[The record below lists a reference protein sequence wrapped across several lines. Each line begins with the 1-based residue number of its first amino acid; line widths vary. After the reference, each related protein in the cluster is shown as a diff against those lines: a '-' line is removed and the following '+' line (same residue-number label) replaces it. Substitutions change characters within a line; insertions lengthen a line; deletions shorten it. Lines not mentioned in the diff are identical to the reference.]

1 MRSRPNVLVLLVVSG
16 VLFGLV
22 SAVVGADAAAKITQG
37 TLRAI
42 GPQDN
47 PLGDCPLE
55 HTDVQVSISGFVAY
69 VQVTQKFA
77 NPFKDKI
84 EAVYTFPLGADAAV
98 TDMTM
103 KVGDRVIRG
112 IIKPRE
118 EARQI
123 YEQAKAKGHVASLLD
138 QERPNIF
145 TQSVAN
151 IEPGKR
157 IEITIS
163 YTELLKYGGGKYEF
177 VFPMVVAPRFIP
189 GGAPSLSP
197 APVPP
202 VRPVPVRPLR
212 RGAEAPAAAPAGGEP
227 SVADASKLVAPLAP
241 KDQRAG
247 HDISVKVYIQNGR
260 TAIKE
265 VESALHEIAVQW
277 PNDRRTRAVVELA
290 QKKEIPNK
298 DFVLRYSTASEGIG
312 DTVLTHVDA
321 KKRGYFTLILEP
333 PKKVKPSE
341 IRPRELIFVID
352 ISGSQKG
359 FPLDTSKAIMERVI
373 KSLRPLD
380 TFNVISFENTTAFCW
395 DKPVPNT
402 AANREKALAFIGSL
416 QSRGGTRIDKA
427 LEAALGGE
435 HDGEKVRL
443 VAMFTDGLIGN
454 DMSVLEQVQKHAKTT
469 RVFVYG
475 TGRSANRYLLENMAR
490 YGRGEVDYAMS
501 PSEAAKAVDSF
512 YDRIDAPVLTDVALE
527 WGKLSGCVD
536 AAETYP
542 RVVPDLFSIR
552 PLIVK
557 GRYAP
562 GDADVSGE
570 LTIRGYAG
578 SGVFER
584 KVPVTLPSSESANG
598 VIASQWARA
607 KVGELMSEQLGA
619 AQRGQ
624 PDPAIKERIIGLGVT
639 YRLLTQ
645 YTSFVAVEEKVV
657 TIGGEAR
664 KVAVPVELPEG
675 MDREAV
681 AGDGRRANRM
691 LRGAAAPALAM
702 AKNSGAMAPGLVP
715 PAPAPRPRIPA
726 HPTGTAGPGTYR
738 GAKPGGTFGDKKEA
752 AASERPT
759 PDAAGPIKADE
770 KLSEGE
776 RRKRVAVI
784 KLAKA
789 LQGLAAKLDKD
800 GNYAEGKVVVKGGK
814 MEVAVYLYQ
823 LDDKALEALKKLGF
837 VKLLEAQAVKMV
849 VGTIEVAKLDE
860 LAWLDVVR
868 RVDLPSFMP

>member
-1 MRSRPNVLVLLVVSG
+1 MQTRPNVLVILTVSG
-16 VLFGLV
+16 VVFGLV
-22 SAVVGADAAAKITQG
+22 SGALGASVPAKITQG

-42 GPQDN
+42 GPEDN

-84 EAVYTFPLGADAAV
+84 EAVYTFPLGAEAAV

-123 YEQAKAKGHVASLLD
+123 YEQAKARGHVASLLD

-189 GGAPSLSP
+189 GGTPSLSP

-202 VRPVPVRPLR
+202 VRPVPIRPLR
-212 RGAEAPAAAPAGGEP
+212 RGAETPAGGEP

-247 HDISVKVYIQNGR
+247 HDISVRVYIQNGQ

-341 IRPRELIFVID
+341 IRARELIFVID

-395 DKPVPNT
+395 DKPVANT
-402 AANREKALAFIGSL
+402 TENREKALAFIGSL

-501 PSEAAKAVDSF
+501 PSEAQKAVDSF
-512 YDRIDAPVLTDVALE
+512 YDRIDAPVLTDVSLD
-527 WGKLSGCVD
+527 WGKLSSSVD
-536 AAETYP
+536 GAETYP

-557 GRYAP
+557 GRYEP

-584 KVPVTLPSSESANG
+584 KVPVTLSSSESANG

-607 KVGELMSEQLGA
+607 KVGELMSQHLGA

-664 KVAVPVELPEG
+664 TVAVPVELPEG
-675 MDREAV
+675 MDRDAV
-681 AGDGRRANRM
+681 TGRQGQAPFGGGIGGGGALGARRALARGRM
-691 LRGAAAPALAM
+691 PARPAAAVPGTPLAKRAYDR
-702 AKNSGAMAPGLVP
+702 AKL
-715 PAPAPRPRIPA
+715 APRNAAEPVRERREGEHA
-726 HPTGTAGPGTYR
+726 
-738 GAKPGGTFGDKKEA
+738 AKPEEQKELTEAEKK
-752 AASERPT
+752 
-759 PDAAGPIKADE
+759 DI
-770 KLSEGE
+770 
-776 RRKRVAVI
+776 AVKQ
-784 KLAKA
+784 KLAKV
-789 LQGLAAKLDKD
+789 LQHLAAKLDKD

-837 VKLLEAQAVKMV
+837 VKLLEAEAVKMV
-849 VGTIEVAKLDE
+849 VGTIEVAKLEE

-868 RVDLPSFMP
+868 RVDLPSFIQ